1 MKTQW
6 LLRECFSVVLD
17 GDINLKQLSQLVST
31 IPVSV
36 VISYLNMFGVS
47 TLHIKVRCDMKF
59 ITIYMLTQQN
69 DSRCKGD
76 IAYNYTSLNTVAS
89 TFRMV
94 YRDGGGL
101 QHHDVRGIL
110 YNIRN

>member
-1 MKTQW
+1 M
-6 LLRECFSVVLD
+6 
-17 GDINLKQLSQLVST
+17 KQLSQLVST

-36 VISYLNMFGVS
+36 GISYLKKSCMFGVC
-47 TLHIKVRCDMKF
+47 TLHIKVRCV
-59 ITIYMLTQQN
+59 TIYMLTQQN

-94 YRDGGGL
+94 YKDGGGL